1 MADAVHLR
9 MTKEGKKK
17 KKGQNELVLCVCVA
31 CVNAYG
37 NVPPSTRR
45 RNVNEIHKTKAAH
58 SVEAQPIAT

>member
-17 KKGQNELVLCVCVA
+17 KKGKMNLYCVCVA
-31 CVNAYG
+31 CFNAYG